1 MITYVIKAT
10 KMIKKSILVSKEI
23 SIYVVKDGRYE
34 DQKYICWRLSGK
46 KWEQLK
52 WIQKAMKIL
61 QKKNLEKGV
70 LYMARI
76 FEDQTKFS
84 QLNEYCY

>member
-1 MITYVIKAT
+1 MITNVIKAT

-34 DQKYICWRLSGK
+34 DWKYICWRLSGK

-52 WIQKAMKIL
+52 WI
-61 QKKNLEKGV
+61 
-70 LYMARI
+70 
-76 FEDQTKFS
+76 
-84 QLNEYCY
+84 